1 MQLAEADWPDIEQ
14 LRAQIGQLNGESLQS
29 ASQEFCGLIRAVFDS
44 VVLARLFIVVPF
56 ARLPEA
62 DQAFARLL
70 VRGDDRLKENTP
82 VLSLLGT
89 CGAEEAWN
97 DRARSQAHLAIPL
110 LGSSFVQDAPMIA
123 KLLSDLEVDLKSL
136 DDGRPIA
143 TRVML
148 GGRNASFYVSDA
160 PAAVDSRGRAI
171 IPAQEFVRRLG
182 IRTVF
187 GMGGSY
193 VDGTMVIAILFSQE
207 TLPRLTIDRFPSLI
221 SNFKMTTA
229 KLAENGKFYS
239 GP

>member
-1 MQLAEADWPDIEQ
+1 VLLAEADWPDIER
-14 LRAQIGQLNGESLQS
+14 LRAQIGQLDGESLQS
-29 ASQEFCGLIRAVFDS
+29 ASHQFCGLIKATFDS

-56 ARLPEA
+56 ARLPDA

-70 VRGDDRLKENTP
+70 VRDDDRLTARTR
-82 VLSLLGT
+82 VLSLLATRGT
-89 CGAEEAWN
+89 EDAWN

-123 KLLSDLEVDLKSL
+123 KLLSDLEVDLRSL

-143 TRVML
+143 TRMML

-171 IPAQEFVRRLG
+171 IPAQDFVRHHG

-193 VDGTMVIAILFSQE
+193 VDGTMVIAIMFSQE
-207 TLPRLTIDRFPSLI
+207 ALTRLTIDRFPSLI

-229 KLAENGKFYS
+229 KLAEKGKIYAN
-239 GP
+239 P